1 MIEFALQN
9 AWLLPLLP
17 AVAFAIIGLFTL
29 SLPRLSSCIA
39 LLFMFASFVLAVLT
53 GIGVLTRPEYIDQP
67 LEYAGTWFS
76 MPGLT
81 IEMGVRIDPTSAMM
95 LFVVTLVA
103 FLVQI
108 YSLGY
113 MKGDPGFARFY
124 AFLSLFTATM
134 LGLVISNNLLQM
146 FIFWELVGL
155 CSYLLIGY
163 YYHKDSAREA
173 AKKAF
178 MTTRVGDFG
187 LLLGILFLQIIFGT
201 LNLGELAEK
210 VPAYADFGVTAGA
223 LTLIA
228 MLLFLGPIG
237 KSGQFPLHVWLPDAM
252 EGPTP
257 VSALIHAA
265 TMVVAGVY
273 LVARMLFLFIELPE
287 AAALIAWVGGFTA
300 LFAATIAVAQVELK
314 KILAYSTVSQ
324 LGFMMLALGAGS
336 SGASLFHLM
345 THAFFK
351 ALLFLAAGS
360 VLHALHGKVSIWD
373 MGGLRKK
380 MPITAGAFL
389 VGGLAIAGI
398 PPFSGFFS
406 KDEILVVVKDYS
418 LGLYIMA
425 AITAFLTAF
434 YMWRMIFVTFF
445 NEEKPGN
452 HPHESPVSMLI
463 PLYVL
468 GFLAIVGGLAGTPW
482 TPKDWNFFYWIR
494 MGEYHELHAH
504 YDVIASSVLLAAAG
518 IGLAYFIYVRGAAA
532 NQAGRLADRFRP
544 LHTLLYNKYYV
555 DEFYMWVNR
564 TLVGGAAAVIYWFD
578 IHIVDAIVNG
588 FGKVTQRLG
597 TLFRYS
603 QTGRLQSYAMILFL
617 AIILIV
623 LVLVITDPASATYG
637 LGGGK

>member
-1 MIEFALQN
+1 M
-9 AWLLPLLP
+9 
-17 AVAFAIIGLFTL
+17 V
-29 SLPRLSSCIA
+29 
-39 LLFMFASFVLAVLT
+39 
-53 GIGVLTRPEYIDQP
+53 GIGVLNDAELIEKP
-67 LEYAGTWFS
+67 LEYASTWFS

-81 IEMGVRIDPTSAMM
+81 IEMGVLIDPISAMM
-95 LFVVTLVA
+95 LFVVTLVSL
-103 FLVQI
+103 LVQI

-113 MKGDPGFARFY
+113 MKDDPGFARFY
-124 AFLSLFTATM
+124 AFLSLFSATM

-163 YYHKDSAREA
+163 YYHKHSAREA

-178 MTTRVGDFG
+178 MTTRIGDFG
-187 LLLGILFLQIIFGT
+187 LLLGILFLQIFFDT
-201 LNLGELAEK
+201 LNFAELAEK
-210 VPAYADFGVTAGA
+210 IPVFSTFGVSAGA
-223 LTLIA
+223 LTLVGI
-228 MLLFLGPIG
+228 LLFLGPVG

-273 LVARMLFLFIELPE
+273 LVARMLFLFAELPE

-324 LGFMMLALGAGS
+324 LGFMMLALGVGS
-336 SGASLFHLM
+336 TSASLFHLM

-360 VLHALHGKVSIWD
+360 VLHALHGKVSIWE
-373 MGGLRKK
+373 MGGLKKK
-380 MPITAGAFL
+380 MPVTAGAFL

-406 KDEILVVVKDYS
+406 KDEILVVVKDYNV
-418 LGLYIMA
+418 GLYLIA
-425 AITAFLTAF
+425 AVTAFLTAF

-445 NEEKPGN
+445 NEEKADN
-452 HPHESPVSMLI
+452 HAHESPLSMRI

-468 GFLAIVGGLAGTPW
+468 GFLAIVGGLVGTPW
-482 TPKDWNFFYWIR
+482 TPKSWNFFYWVR
-494 MGEYHELHAH
+494 TGEYHALHAH
-504 YDVIASSVLLAAAG
+504 FDVIATSVLLAAAG
-518 IGLAYFIYVRGAAA
+518 IGLAYWIYVRGAAA
-532 NQAGRLADRFRP
+532 NRAGLLAERFRP
-544 LHTLLYNKYYV
+544 VHTLLYNKYYI
-555 DEFYMWVNR
+555 DEFYMWINR
-564 TLVGGAAAVIYWFD
+564 MVVGGVSAAVYWFD
-578 IHIVDAIVNG
+578 IHVVDTIVNG
-588 FGKVTQRLG
+588 LGKISLWLG
-597 TLFRYS
+597 STFRKA
-603 QTGRLQSYAMILFL
+603 QTGRMQQYALIMFV

-623 LVLVITDPASATYG
+623 LVLVIADPASATNG